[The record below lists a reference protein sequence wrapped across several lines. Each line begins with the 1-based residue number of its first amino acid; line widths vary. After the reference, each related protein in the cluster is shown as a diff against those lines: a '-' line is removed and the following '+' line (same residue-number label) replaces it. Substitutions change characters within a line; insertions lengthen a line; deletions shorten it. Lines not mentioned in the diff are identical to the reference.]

1 MNNTFKD
8 LIDQTY
14 PFPQTAFKVRDN
26 CLLFHQIPL
35 KKVIE
40 KFGSP
45 LKLTYLPII
54 GEQINRAR
62 TLIGN
67 AMVKCSYEQPYISSY
82 CTKSSHFAHT
92 LLEVLKYNSHLEIS
106 SAFDTD
112 IVSQLL
118 KNGNLKKD
126 SYILC
131 NGFKTK
137 SYIKGIERLFKEG
150 MTNVIPILDSMDEL
164 EAYESF
170 NNKEVYI
177 GLRMATEEAP
187 KSEFYSSR
195 FGIQKSE
202 ILDFYKEKIHG
213 HPKIKL
219 KMLHF
224 FVYTGIKDT
233 NYYWNEVH
241 KHVSTYTQIKAIC
254 SDLDSLNI
262 GGGLPIQNSLDFDYD
277 YQKICDELIALIK
290 NHCNNKAIA
299 EPVIFSEFGSFTVG
313 ESGACIFQILGKKKQ
328 NDRET
333 WYIVDNTLISTLP
346 DMWAKKHKFLML
358 PINKWNNNYIPIILG
373 GLTCDN
379 DDNYSFASNREQ
391 LFLPEFSS
399 IEEEP
404 LYIGFFHTGAYQET
418 LSGFGGIH
426 HCLIPAPKHI
436 LIDKDEHGNFSYELF
451 LEEQQSNVTL
461 ENLGY
466 SKIKNS

>member
-1 MNNTFKD
+1 MRT
-8 LIDQTY
+8 
-14 PFPQTAFKVRDN
+14 FPQKAFEVRDN
-26 CLLFHQIPL
+26 ALFFHQISL
-35 KKVIE
+35 KNIIE

-54 GEQINRAR
+54 GEKINKAK
-62 TLIGN
+62 TLIEN
-67 AMVKCSYEQPYISSY
+67 AMSKCGYEQPYISSY
-82 CTKSSHFAHT
+82 CTKSSHFSHI

-112 IVSQLL
+112 IIFQLF

-131 NGFKTK
+131 NGFKTNN
-137 SYIKGIERLFKEG
+137 YIKGIRKLFKAG
-150 MTNVIPILDSMDEL
+150 MTNVIPILDSMEEL
-164 EAYESF
+164 QAYESF
-170 NNKEVYI
+170 DKNEVHI

-195 FGIQKSE
+195 FGIQQSK
-202 ILDFYKEKIHG
+202 ILDFYKQKIQG
-213 HPKIKL
+213 HSKIKL

-233 NYYWNEVH
+233 KYYWNEVH
-241 KHVSTYTQIKAIC
+241 KHVSTYAQLKSIC
-254 SDLDSLNI
+254 PDLDSLNI
-262 GGGLPIQNSLDFDYD
+262 GGGLPIQNSLDFNYD
-277 YQKICDELIALIK
+277 YQNICDELIALIK
-290 NHCNNKAIA
+290 NHCIKKDIL
-299 EPVIFSEFGSFTVG
+299 EPIIFSEFGSFTVA
-313 ESGACIFQILGKKKQ
+313 ESGACIFKVLGKKKQ

-346 DMWAKKHKFLML
+346 DMWAKKQKFLML
-358 PINKWNNNYIPIILG
+358 PINRWNKNYIPVILG

-379 DDNYSFASNREQ
+379 DDNYSFTSNKEQ
-391 LFLPEFSS
+391 LFLPELSS
-399 IEEEP
+399 NGKDP

-436 LIDKDEHGNFSYELF
+436 LINRDLSGNLSYEVF
-451 LEEQQSNVTL
+451 LEEQQSNITL

-466 SKIKNS
+466 TNKNYLNCR